1 MPDLALVSVVA
12 IVLLALLFDF
22 TNGFHDA
29 ANSIATV
36 VSTRV
41 LTPRMAVIWAA
52 TFNFIAFLVFQTHVA
67 NTVGKTVD
75 PEVVSEA
82 VVFAGLVGAVTWNFL
97 TWWLGLPTSSSHA
110 LIGGFAG
117 AGVAK
122 AGFGVLDAS
131 SLEKTILFIPLS
143 PLFGMALGFVL
154 MLASLWIFHR
164 SSPARVDGLFRRLQ
178 LVSAAAFSLGHGGND
193 AQKTMG
199 IIAAL
204 LVGSG
209 YLQLQPDGDLPV
221 PLWIVLSAHA
231 AIALG
236 TLSGG
241 WRIVKT
247 LGQRITALKPIGGF
261 SAETAAAISLYLAT
275 YLGIPVSTTHTITGA
290 IVGVGATR
298 RLSAVRW
305 GVAGRIVWAWVLTIP
320 AAGAMAAVTY
330 AITVSPFAL
339 AALVLAAAAVAA
351 AWLLAGRRTARR
363 TAEPAAASPEGGV
376 TSPGRG
382 TSGPERA
389 ETPDGGS

>member
-1 MPDLALVSVVA
+1 
-12 IVLLALLFDF
+12 
-22 TNGFHDA
+22 
-29 ANSIATV
+29 
-36 VSTRV
+36 
-41 LTPRMAVIWAA
+41 MAVIWAA
-52 TFNFIAFLVFQTHVA
+52 LFNFVAFLVFQTQVA
-67 NTVGKTVD
+67 NTVGKIVD
-75 PEVVSEA
+75 PAVVSEA
-82 VVFAGLVGAVTWNFL
+82 VIFAGLVGAVAWNFL

-131 SLEKTILFIPLS
+131 SLEKTILWIPLS
-143 PLFGMALGFVL
+143 PLLGMTLGFLL
-154 MLASLWIFHR
+154 MLASMWIFRR
-164 SSPARVDGLFRRLQ
+164 SSPSRVDGLFRRLQ

-209 YLQLQPDGDLPV
+209 YLQLEANGDLPV
-221 PLWIVLSAHA
+221 PLWVVLSAHA

-247 LGQRITALKPIGGF
+247 LGQRITALKPVGGF
-261 SAETAAAISLYLAT
+261 SAETAAACSLYLAT
-275 YLGIPVSTTHTITGA
+275 FLGIPVSTTQTITGA

-305 GVAGRIVWAWVLTIP
+305 GVARRIVWAWVLTIP
-320 AAGAMAAVTY
+320 AAGVIAAVAY
-330 AITVSPFAL
+330 AVTVSEFAVV
-339 AALVLAAAAVAA
+339 ALVLAAAAVVAA
-351 AWLLAGRRTARR
+351 LVAAGRRTVRR
-363 TAEPAAASPEGGV
+363 APEPAPPEPAEPVEPA
-376 TSPGRG
+376 
-382 TSGPERA
+382 ER
-389 ETPDGGS
+389 